1 MDIPRQVAR
10 LTEICEVLI
19 DFVGTKQVE
28 KRLDERRRDRES
40 VRTAAA
46 ENGWTEKVAGGDA
59 RAVKVISADSYIFGV
74 APGNRP
80 VCGPV
85 KYIAEE
91 ERGRLIGGLVG
102 ATYTISGEPT
112 IIRAAFEETAQ
123 AAEAGNKA
131 TDGEEAAMGKIG
143 KKSRRNRRRR

>member
-28 KRLDERRRDRES
+28 KRLEERRRDRES

-46 ENGWTEKVAGGDA
+46 ENAWTEKVAGGDA
-59 RAVKVISADSYIFGV
+59 KPVKVISESSYIFGV

-85 KYIAEE
+85 KFVADAE
-91 ERGRLIGGLVG
+91 RDALIGGLVG

-112 IIRAAFEETAQ
+112 IIRSAFEDTAKP
-123 AAEAGNKA
+123 AE
-131 TDGEEAAMGKIG
+131 GEPVPEPA
-143 KKSRRNRRRR
+143 KKRRNRRRR